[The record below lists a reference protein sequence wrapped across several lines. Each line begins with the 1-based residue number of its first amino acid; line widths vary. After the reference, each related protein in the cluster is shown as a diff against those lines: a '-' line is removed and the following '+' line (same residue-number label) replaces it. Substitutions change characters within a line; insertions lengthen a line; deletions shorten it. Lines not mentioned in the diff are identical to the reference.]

1 MQVAARESLQTVLLI
16 PAVVLLLIAMQF
28 QAEAK
33 DAATTERMANQAPLP
48 KLDPTQPPAE
58 GVIAL
63 ERQSPQHSKR
73 LESYVAFF
81 DFGKVAFGNLEFSPP
96 KDFQG
101 TLKVRFGEKLKA
113 GVIDRQPPGTVRF
126 SEIEV
131 EIEPGKTTV
140 LAPPPDKRNTHQQIE
155 GRRSGSTPPAV
166 LTPQQWGVVL
176 PFRWVEIEG
185 LPASLSVS
193 DIQLVRRAALP
204 KHWRENAAE
213 FECSDETL
221 NRVWQLCRYSIK
233 ATMFAGVYVDGDRE
247 RIPYEADAYLN
258 QLSHYYVDHD
268 PSMAR
273 DTFDWLIEYPTWPTE
288 WGPQMVFMAHADWMR
303 NGDAEWI
310 SQRYESLKSKTLME
324 RCLSSELVHSNQQQ
338 IAWNDIIDWPPSE
351 RDGFVRTEVNTV
363 VNAFHL
369 AAVEQMADLA
379 AAADAESDSQ
389 RYRTHAEKGRE
400 VFYTQLF
407 DQQRGL
413 FRDGLGVNHH
423 SLHANLFPLAFGL
436 VKEEHKPAIVDWL
449 VERGMRCSTYA
460 SQYLLEALFENGA
473 GEAAVELIIAPGE
486 RSWRHMLDSDATIT
500 WESWNEK
507 VKPNLDWNHAWGA
520 APANLLPRY
529 VLGVQPLA
537 PGWDRAQIRPCP
549 SGLDFAEGIVPTPHG
564 PVSIEW
570 SDSESFQM
578 TLELPEDMRASVQV
592 PSTPGASRVLVNGV
606 KADAKLEKGYWLL
619 TGDIKGTAK
628 IEVR

>member
-1 MQVAARESLQTVLLI
+1 MHVHAESKEALTPERVAMR
-16 PAVVLLLIAMQF
+16 
-28 QAEAK
+28 
-33 DAATTERMANQAPLP
+33 APLP
-48 KLDPTQPPAE
+48 KLDPTQPPAQ
-58 GVIAL
+58 GVITL
-63 ERQSPQHSKR
+63 ERQFPQQSKR
-73 LESYVAFF
+73 LESNVVFF

-96 KDFQG
+96 QDFQG
-101 TLKVRFGEKLKA
+101 PLKVRFGEKLNS
-113 GVIDRQPPGTVRF
+113 GVIDRKPPGTVRF
-126 SEIEV
+126 SEVEV
-131 EIEPGKTTV
+131 EIKPGKKTV
-140 LAPPPDKRNTHQQIE
+140 LAPPPDKRNTQQQL
-155 GRRSGSTPPAV
+155 GARRSDSTPPAV
-166 LTPQQWGVVL
+166 LTPEQWGVVL

-204 KHWRENAAE
+204 KHWREDAAK

-273 DTFDWLIEYPTWPTE
+273 ATFDWLIAYPTWPTE
-288 WGPQMVFMAHADWMR
+288 WGPQMVFMAHSDWMR

-310 SQRYESLKSKTLME
+310 AQRYESLKSKTLMQ
-324 RCLSSELVHSNQQQ
+324 RCLSSGLVHSNEKQ
-338 IAWNDIIDWPPSE
+338 IAWNDIVDWPPSE

-379 AAADAESDSQ
+379 AAAGAEEDSQ

-400 VFYTQLF
+400 VFSAQLF
-407 DQQRGL
+407 DQERGL
-413 FRDGLGVNHH
+413 FRDGLGTNHH
-423 SLHANLFPLAFGL
+423 SLHANLFPLAFDL
-436 VKEEHKPAIVDWL
+436 VKEEHQQGIVDWL
-449 VERGMRCSTYA
+449 VKRGMRCSTYA

-529 VLGVQPLA
+529 VLGVQPDA
-537 PGWDRAQIRPCP
+537 PGWDRALIRPCP
-549 SGLDFAEGIVPTPHG
+549 SGLDFAKGIVPTPHG
-564 PVSIEW
+564 PVSVEW
-570 SDSESFQM
+570 TDSEGFQM
-578 TLELPEDMRASVQV
+578 TLKLPKTMRASVQV
-592 PSTPGASRVLVNGV
+592 PSTPGAHSVLVNGK
-606 KADAKLEKGYWLL
+606 KAEAKLENGYWLL
-619 TGDIKGTAK
+619 KEDVTGTAK
-628 IEVR
+628 VEVR